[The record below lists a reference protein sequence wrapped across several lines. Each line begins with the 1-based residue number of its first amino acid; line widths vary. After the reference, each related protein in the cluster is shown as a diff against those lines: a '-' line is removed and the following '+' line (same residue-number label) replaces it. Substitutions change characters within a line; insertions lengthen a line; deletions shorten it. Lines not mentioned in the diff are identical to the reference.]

1 MNRKWLK
8 EGEKNKGECVWVGG
22 SEEGAEARDLLDKLA
37 ERLTEPAA
45 CFVAPQL
52 QLWTEKKQGGN

>member
-1 MNRKWLK
+1 M
-8 EGEKNKGECVWVGG
+8 GG